1 MKRLF
6 SILVLV
12 LSFSALFAQQTTV
25 ALLNHEGTITTYYG
39 SEALI
44 QAHKAAVHGDVITLS
59 GGTFDAPSEWIK
71 AVTVRG
77 AGCYQGADNSRDV
90 TSINGKF
97 LLKGDKTIET
107 ATIFEG
113 LNFKADF
120 NYSVASNG
128 GGTFPVCLKNV
139 TFLKCYFKKMASIG
153 LNTNFYNCIIEEIS
167 FAASKDCNAN
177 INMFNCYV
185 VRPQTIN
192 QYCSTKMI
200 NCIINCHEYSTSAL
214 SSHTLYNDRFQCGS
228 CSNCIFIGNM
238 KSSSSSLPSDY
249 SLSTNSTAKNCLSC
263 FCIYTPT
270 VDNDVETIDAV
281 YDYNIFE
288 NMGGN
293 ASSNSYLTE
302 GKPITETIKSVFK
315 TYNGTDA
322 FSFNEFY
329 ELTDEAKATYIGTD
343 GTQIG
348 IHGGIGFDLIPST
361 LQITKCEIAPR
372 STSDGKLSVSIE
384 VGIPE

>member
-1 MKRLF
+1 MKKLF
-6 SILVLV
+6 SLLVLA
-12 LSFSALFAQQTTV
+12 LSFSAIFAQQTTV

-90 TSINGKF
+90 TSINGEF

-120 NYSVASNG
+120 NYFIASNG

-139 TFLKCYFKKMASIG
+139 TFLKCYLKKMEKIG
-153 LNTNFYNCIIEEIS
+153 LNTNFYNCIIEKIS
-167 FAASKDCNAN
+167 FAASEDYNAN

-185 VRPQTIN
+185 VRPQAKN
-192 QYCSTKMI
+192 QYCSIKMT
-200 NCIINCHEYSTSAL
+200 NCIIYYNGGNSTSV
-214 SSHTLYNDRFQCGS
+214 HTSFNEDLQYVS
-228 CSNCIFIGNM
+228 CSNCIFTGNM
-238 KSSSSSLPSDY
+238 QSYKSSLPSDY
-249 SLSTNSTAKNCLSC
+249 SLSTTCTAKNCLSC
-263 FCIYTPT
+263 FCIYTPA

>member
-6 SILVLV
+6 SLLVLA
-12 LSFSALFAQQTTV
+12 LSFSAIFAQQTTV

-39 SEALI
+39 SEALV

-120 NYSVASNG
+120 NYSIANNG
-128 GGTFPVCLKNV
+128 GIFPVCLKNV
-139 TFLKCYFKKMASIG
+139 TFLKCYLKKMEKIG
-153 LNTNFYNCIIEEIS
+153 LNTNFYNCIIEGIS
-167 FAASKDCNAN
+167 FAATTDCNAN

-185 VRPQTIN
+185 VRPQAKN
-192 QYCSTKMI
+192 QYCSIKMT
-200 NCIINCHEYSTSAL
+200 NCIIYYNGGNYKE
-214 SSHTLYNDRFQCGS
+214 HTYFNEDLQYVS
-228 CSNCIFIGNM
+228 CSNCIFTGNM
-238 KSSSSSLPSDY
+238 QSYKSSLPSDY
-249 SLSTNSTAKNCLSC
+249 SLSTTCTAKNCLSC
-263 FCIYTPT
+263 FCIYTPA
-270 VDNDVETIDAV
+270 VDTDVETIDAV